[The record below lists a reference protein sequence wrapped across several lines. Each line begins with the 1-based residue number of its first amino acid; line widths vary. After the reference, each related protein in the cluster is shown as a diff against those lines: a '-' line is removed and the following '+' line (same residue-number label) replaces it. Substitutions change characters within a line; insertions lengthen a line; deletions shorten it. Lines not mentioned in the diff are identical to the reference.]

1 MRILSVFFITWKLI
15 NLLYLLTYLSIYGSW
30 TILTSLMTEVA
41 AMKKVWVKFVVVIM
55 AVVKICFSLVVV
67 IVVNRPVNIFAG

>member
-41 AMKKVWVKFVVVIM
+41 AMIDHELGIDP
-55 AVVKICFSLVVV
+55 ATHLGGEA
-67 IVVNRPVNIFAG
+67 R